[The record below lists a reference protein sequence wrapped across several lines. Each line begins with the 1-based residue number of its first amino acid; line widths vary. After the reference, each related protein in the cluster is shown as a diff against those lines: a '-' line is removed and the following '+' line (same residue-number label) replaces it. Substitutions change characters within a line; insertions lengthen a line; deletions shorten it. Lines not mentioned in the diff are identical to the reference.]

1 MLGEDKLK
9 ILRKLRIAAGGHSH
23 LTQDEIADHNKQV
36 CIMEAINYIQ
46 HGIINDTPP
55 CVSETITGLM
65 IDRNDTITNDKERNK
80 LKKLAP
86 EIVHTAP
93 TKRAKGGIVV
103 TATDNKQYKA
113 AEAKRHA
120 IEAAF
125 REKAVGK
132 DSWGYDRYRDPSTC
146 SVREFNALIRK
157 LAAVAKFEA

>member
-9 ILRKLRIAAGGHSH
+9 ILRKLRIASGGHSH
-23 LTQDEIADHNKQV
+23 LTQDEVADHNKQV
-36 CIMEAINYIQ
+36 CIMEAINYVQ
-46 HGIINDTPP
+46 HGIIDDAPP
-55 CVSETITGLM
+55 CVSYTIVGLM

-93 TKRAKGGIVV
+93 TKRAKGGRVV
-103 TATDNKQYKA
+103 TAMGNKRYKA
-113 AEAKRHA
+113 AEAKRQA
-120 IEAAF
+120 IEVAF

-132 DSWGYDRYRDPSTC
+132 DSYGYDCYRDPATC
-146 SVREFNALIRK
+146 SVREFNKLIRE